1 MPFELTEGM
10 VRDYASTESFA
21 RGEDY
26 YQQDAVL
33 SLTRRGNALQA
44 EVAGSE
50 FSPYL
55 VRVNFDKSGVA
66 GAECNCLYEWGG
78 WCKHIV
84 AVLLASIREPES
96 VRERPALE
104 DVLSS
109 LDRDLLQT
117 ILLKLAGRDPSLA
130 EVIESEISLSAP
142 SEDRPVD
149 TDSIRRRVRSSL
161 GRGGYLD
168 PYEDYG
174 YVGGDVDEA
183 SRILDDAWNLIRA
196 GDARRA
202 LPILD
207 AITAGTE
214 EAREM
219 LEWEMMDDYGG
230 EILDFFEALGAAWTE
245 ALLSVDLTPHQQEDY
260 GAKLDVWWGELA
272 DYDAGESF
280 GAAFQAVEQGWSY
293 PPLLRILNGEAPEEE
308 DEVFERYDPLTAARL
323 NVLERRGRH
332 EEYLRL
338 AEAAEETTSH
348 AVMLARLGRT
358 WEAVEY
364 GLERLHSPQEVLAVA
379 EALRDQG
386 SPEEA
391 LRMGEHGL
399 SLEGRKGPLAIWTRD
414 LAEETGHPTTA
425 LEAGVAA
432 FQENQDLT
440 SYRRVRELSG
450 GDWLECRERLLDDLR
465 MNVPYYPRGHV
476 EVFLHEGLI
485 GDAIEVVE
493 ESPSDALVDE
503 VVDAAVE
510 THPGW
515 VIRTC
520 RDRAEEIMDSGASKY
535 YDEAV
540 RWLAKAR
547 DASLSDGRDE
557 EWQDYLD
564 ELVSQHQRK
573 YKLRPMLEGL
583 GER

>member
-10 VRDYASTESFA
+10 VRDYATTESFV

-26 YQQDAVL
+26 YHQGAVL
-33 SLTRRGNALQA
+33 SLTRRGGVLRA

-55 VRVNFDKSGVA
+55 VQAAFDESGVA
-66 GAECNCLYEWGG
+66 RAECNCPYEWGG

-84 AVLLASIREPES
+84 AVLLASIHEPES

-104 DVLSS
+104 KVLSG
-109 LDRDLLQT
+109 LDRDFLQT
-117 ILLKLAGRDPSLA
+117 ILLKLADRDPSLA
-130 EVIESEISLSAP
+130 DVIEGEISLHAP
-142 SEDRPVD
+142 SGDRPID

-161 GRGGYLD
+161 GRGGYPD

-174 YVGGDVDEA
+174 YGGDLDEA
-183 SRILDDAWNLIRA
+183 SRVLDDARSLIRA
-196 GDARRA
+196 DDARRA
-202 LPILD
+202 LPILE
-207 AITAGTE
+207 AITAGTAE
-214 EAREM
+214 SREM

-230 EILDFFEALGAAWTE
+230 EILDFFEELGAAWTE
-245 ALLSVDLTPHQQEDY
+245 ALLSTDLTPREKEDY

-280 GAAFQAVEQGWSY
+280 GAAFLAVEQGWSY
-293 PPLLRILNGEAPEEE
+293 PPLLRVLSGEAPEEE
-308 DEVFERYDPLTAARL
+308 DEVFERYDPLTTARL

-338 AEAAEETTSH
+338 AEAAGETTSH

-358 WEAVEY
+358 QEAVEY
-364 GLERLHSPQEVLAVA
+364 GLERLRSPQEALAVA
-379 EALRDQG
+379 EALREQG
-386 SPEEA
+386 ALEAA
-391 LRMGEHGL
+391 LRVGEHGL

-414 LAEETGHPTTA
+414 LADETGNSETA
-425 LEAGVAA
+425 LEAAVVA
-432 FQENQDLT
+432 FREEMDLA
-440 SYRRVRELSG
+440 SYQRVRDLSG
-450 GDWLECRERLLDDLR
+450 EGWPEYRKWLLDHLR
-465 MNVPYYPRGHV
+465 EDVPYYPRGHV

-493 ESPSDALVDE
+493 KDPHDALLEE
-503 VVDAAVE
+503 VADAAVDS
-510 THPGW
+510 HPGW

-520 RDRAEEIMDSGASKY
+520 RAQAEEIMDSGASKY

-547 DASLSDGRDE
+547 DACLTDGREE

-564 ELVSQHQRK
+564 GLVRLHQRK
-573 YKLRPMLEGL
+573 YKLRPMLEAL